1 MPVPWCEKGHRK
13 NTQGFIAEIV
23 NIISHDENS
32 TLLINK
38 AVSVLTSVIIDS
50 WTNIVSINPL
60 FKNAIINKVQK
71 IKLIDGKT
79 KILKQIP

>member
-1 MPVPWCEKGHRK
+1 MCSMPVPWGERGHRK

-38 AVSVLTSVIIDS
+38 VVSVLTSVIIDS
-50 WTNIVSINPL
+50 
-60 FKNAIINKVQK
+60 
-71 IKLIDGKT
+71 
-79 KILKQIP
+79 